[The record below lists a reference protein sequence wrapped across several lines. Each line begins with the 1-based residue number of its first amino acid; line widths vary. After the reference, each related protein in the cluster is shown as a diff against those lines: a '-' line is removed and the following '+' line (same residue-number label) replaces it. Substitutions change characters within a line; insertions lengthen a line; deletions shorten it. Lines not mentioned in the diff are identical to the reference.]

1 MGTNGFKVK
10 TEKDCFDVICS
21 GCRQN
26 LKFGDFTL
34 LFCGVRQ
41 RNARKFM
48 LHVQHDYFPFLT
60 NHIAALWR
68 CRSRSRR
75 LCLNSLIGSFS
86 NDNGDGNENVTNLH
100 IQWAKTIALHAP
112 HVRFSYL
119 SISLPSSAK
128 QQREITKFEVLRR
141 TSALGDKFSFF
152 SPKFS
157 AARNGF
163 IPEGPPHLCHIKKL
177 GIVAKWSQ

>member
-1 MGTNGFKVK
+1 MLQVRVAGHCFTKAVLPQFSSHASVK
-10 TEKDCFDVICS
+10 RKRTVCVA
-21 GCRQN
+21 
-26 LKFGDFTL
+26 
-34 LFCGVRQ
+34 
-41 RNARKFM
+41 NARFVM
-48 LHVQHDYFPFLT
+48 CV
-60 NHIAALWR
+60 
-68 CRSRSRR
+68 RR
-75 LCLNSLIGSFS
+75 VRLYKIIGSFS

-100 IQWAKTIALHAP
+100 IQWAKTIALRAL
-112 HVRFSYL
+112 HVRFSFL

-141 TSALGDKFSFF
+141 TSALGGKFSFF

-177 GIVAKWSQ
+177 GIVAK

>member
-1 MGTNGFKVK
+1 MQIQLQQPNESFSTLIHSDG
-10 TEKDCFDVICS
+10 
-21 GCRQN
+21 N
-26 LKFGDFTL
+26 LKKSAEAGIRETYSHSSQEMLEPEAFFPVGKDATL
-34 LFCGVRQ
+34 VR
-41 RNARKFM
+41 
-48 LHVQHDYFPFLT
+48 
-60 NHIAALWR
+60 AAQLAV
-68 CRSRSRR
+68 
-75 LCLNSLIGSFS
+75 LELLGSFS
-86 NDNGDGNENVTNLH
+86 NDNGDGNENVINLH

-177 GIVAKWSQ
+177 GIVAK

>member
-1 MGTNGFKVK
+1 MGKNNGFARPARAFFTFVHFFAVVSK
-10 TEKDCFDVICS
+10 T
-21 GCRQN
+21 
-26 LKFGDFTL
+26 T
-34 LFCGVRQ
+34 
-41 RNARKFM
+41 
-48 LHVQHDYFPFLT
+48 
-60 NHIAALWR
+60 
-68 CRSRSRR
+68 
-75 LCLNSLIGSFS
+75 GSFS

-100 IQWAKTIALHAP
+100 IQWAKAIALHAP

-163 IPEGPPHLCHIKKL
+163 NSEGPPHLCHIKDGAYYCYCAYVLRISRYSDFLSVMLTNTGIFLRGLKL
-177 GIVAKWSQ
+177 SGESRS

>member
-1 MGTNGFKVK
+1 MCMDT
-10 TEKDCFDVICS
+10 C
-21 GCRQN
+21 
-26 LKFGDFTL
+26 
-34 LFCGVRQ
+34 LFCFGQ
-41 RNARKFM
+41 
-48 LHVQHDYFPFLT
+48 FLWLT
-60 NHIAALWR
+60 FAYVYWTLISPMACFSKVPKVFGPISGATIP
-68 CRSRSRR
+68 
-75 LCLNSLIGSFS
+75 LIGSFS
-86 NDNGDGNENVTNLH
+86 NDNGDGNEDVTNLH

-112 HVRFSYL
+112 HVCFSYL